1 MAKYS
6 KKLARRI
13 FDLIK
18 KDSYTIAE
26 ICANVG
32 ISERCYYDWCSKI
45 ADFADGIAH
54 AREIFVEARLV
65 ECEKSLVKLINGYDY
80 EEKRTIMVKNA
91 KGDPTIKEQT
101 STKKHMA
108 PSLPAITYFQT
119 NRDPENWKNRQ
130 STELTGKGGKDL
142 FDGMTDE
149 ELDARI
155 EELERKLGIMPGK
168 SEAPTPGGK

>member
-6 KKLARRI
+6 KKLVQKI
-13 FDLIK
+13 VGLIR

-26 ICANVG
+26 ICSLSG
-32 ISERCYYDWCSKI
+32 IDEATYYRWLNKKSEFCEAVTR
-45 ADFADGIAH
+45 
-54 AREIFVEARLV
+54 AREDFVEARLV

-80 EEKRTIMVKNA
+80 EEKKTVMVKNS
-91 KGDPTIKEQT
+91 KGEPSIKEQT
-101 STKKHMA
+101 TTKKHMT
-108 PSLPAITYFQT
+108 PSLPAIIHFQT

-142 FDGMTDE
+142 FEGVTDE

-155 EELERKLGIMPGK
+155 QDLERKLGIRR
-168 SEAPTPGGK
+168 E